1 VTAGNPGTPEEQ
13 SSGAPFHFE
22 DKRRIDPETG
32 EPRVP
37 AGDSQAAGP
46 DDGIDHLDFTPDAA
60 VSGDGG
66 AADDGD
72 ALAAAQAR
80 AAELLDDLQRERASF
95 TNYRNRALRDQEAAR
110 ARGTEDVLLGLLPVL
125 DDIER
130 ARSHGEL
137 EGPLLAIAEKL
148 DGALGRFG
156 VQRYGA
162 VGDEFDPAV
171 HEALMHQPDDSAS
184 TVTVQAVIEPG
195 YRIGEK
201 IVRAAR
207 VAVVGPQG

>member
-1 VTAGNPGTPEEQ
+1 VTADNPGTPEEQ
-13 SSGAPFHFE
+13 PSSGAPFHFE

-37 AGDSQAAGP
+37 AGDGGAG
-46 DDGIDHLDFTPDAA
+46 DGIDHLDFTPDA
-60 VSGDGG
+60 VVTGG
-66 AADDGD
+66 AGPEEGD

-110 ARGTEDVLLGLLPVL
+110 TRGIEDVLVGLLPVL

-137 EGPLLAIAEKL
+137 EGPFLAIAEKL

-156 VQRYGA
+156 VERYGVA
-162 VGDEFDPAV
+162 GDEFDPAV